1 MSETS
6 DIDDVLERCEVS
18 RMYAACALIGPGPL
32 RRMYLEEL
40 RSADEIACRV
50 GCSATTVR
58 RHLRRFNI
66 PVRSRGPCVERRART
81 RTDVASLSW
90 SVELAYVV
98 GLIATDGNLERRKP
112 VITIVSKDIT
122 LLETVRRC
130 LHLRTVIRRHG
141 GEGGR
146 PNHRLSWY
154 DRALY
159 QWLLQIGL
167 TPAKSLTIPPLHIPD
182 EHFADFFRGCIDGDG
197 SILLYTDRYH
207 ATASDRYVYER
218 LYLSIVSASHAFIDW
233 LRATVYR
240 LTHAEGSM
248 TVQTR
253 AGAHSVWTLRYS
265 KADSIRLLKWMYYAP
280 ELPCLQ
286 RKRATAE
293 RFLAPLLHAAK
304 RHAGRPRVGW
314 IYNGTDHES

>member
-1 MSETS
+1 M
-6 DIDDVLERCEVS
+6 
-18 RMYAACALIGPGPL
+18 
-32 RRMYLEEL
+32 
-40 RSADEIACRV
+40 
-50 GCSATTVR
+50 
-58 RHLRRFNI
+58 
-66 PVRSRGPCVERRART
+66 
-81 RTDVASLSW
+81 ASLSW

-167 TPAKSLTIPPLHIPD
+167 TPAKSLTI
-182 EHFADFFRGCIDGDG
+182 
-197 SILLYTDRYH
+197 
-207 ATASDRYVYER
+207 
-218 LYLSIVSASHAFIDW
+218 W

-293 RFLAPLLHAAK
+293 RFLAPLGHAAK